1 MISQTSAFHILHL
14 PQRYNGFS
22 QWLLS
27 LFCLSAGSAA
37 DAQGVGTHDSL
48 LLSVSEQKLG
58 RQLERRV
65 LL

>member
-1 MISQTSAFHILHL
+1 MISQTSAFHILHQ
-14 PQRYNGFS
+14 PQRYNGLS

-27 LFCLSAGSAA
+27 LCLSAGSAA